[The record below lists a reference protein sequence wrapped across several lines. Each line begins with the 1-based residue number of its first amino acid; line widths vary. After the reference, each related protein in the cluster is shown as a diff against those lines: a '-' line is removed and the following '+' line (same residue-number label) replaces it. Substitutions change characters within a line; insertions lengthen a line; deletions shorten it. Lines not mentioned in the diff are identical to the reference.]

1 MLPHSAL
8 RTPHFVL
15 PTMPLKTLQSEE
27 PGLNMTPMI
36 DCVFLLLIF
45 FMVTSSFNRT
55 ERELDTGLAA
65 EVREAKAAG
74 DLAPIVVEIVAT
86 DGTFVF
92 KVGGR
97 QLASREEL
105 TDVLRKIE
113 NKLDG
118 AFVRAADDAPFLMA
132 SGGGSSACRA
142 SRPIRPTPKPMTSS
156 VAPVARKP

>member
-1 MLPHSAL
+1 MRLTNRRHGS
-8 RTPHFVL
+8 
-15 PTMPLKTLQSEE
+15 KIDLQ
-27 PGLNMTPMI
+27 MTSMI

-45 FMVTSSFNRT
+45 FMVTSSFART
-55 ERELDTGLAA
+55 ERELDTGLAT
-65 EVREAKAAG
+65 ETRTVKAAG
-74 DLAPIVVEIVAT
+74 DLAPIIVEVIRG
-86 DGTFVF
+86 DGSFVF

-132 SGGGSSACRA
+132 AAAIQACKDA
-142 SRPIRPTPKPMTSS
+142 GFLKTTY
-156 VAPVARKP
+156 APRLESK

>member
-1 MLPHSAL
+1 MRLTNRRHGS
-8 RTPHFVL
+8 
-15 PTMPLKTLQSEE
+15 KIDLQ
-27 PGLNMTPMI
+27 MTSMI

-65 EVREAKAAG
+65 EARTVKAAG
-74 DLAPIVVEIVAT
+74 DLAPIVVEVIRG
-86 DGTFVF
+86 DGGFVF

-118 AFVRAADDAPFLMA
+118 AFVRADDDAPFLMA
-132 SGGGSSACRA
+132 SGAIQACKDAGFLKTTYAPRA
-142 SRPIRPTPKPMTSS
+142 ANK
-156 VAPVARKP
+156 